1 MPKRQAKVGDRGI
14 GVRELGKW
22 GEISVKL
29 TWNKHD
35 KLFRFV
41 VCGITTL
48 GVFAFRINIMVKLSP
63 RRKLQFIMVIALF
76 MHGSLFYYWLVPIIP
91 CIFGLSTFL
100 NTYSGIRWLAQRIQ
114 HHCTLTGSTWKC
126 TSYRKKN

>member
-1 MPKRQAKVGDRGI
+1 MEKMSKRQAKVERWENWSERKG
-14 GVRELGKW
+14 ENE

-63 RRKLQFIMVIALF
+63 HGKLQFIMVIALF
-76 MHGSLFYYWLVPIIP
+76 MQGSL
-91 CIFGLSTFL
+91 S
-100 NTYSGIRWLAQRIQ
+100 
-114 HHCTLTGSTWKC
+114 
-126 TSYRKKN
+126 